1 MKKLVLTS
9 LVVTTLFGCASNP
22 QKALEKE
29 QKKEAK
35 ATASELQDA
44 GVDVPAWFIKPP
56 AATDEYL
63 YVAGAGVSSDIVMS
77 RDKAI
82 LNAQD
87 LLADTLNARVDSA
100 TRSRKVD
107 NGGSVSED
115 YTSKSIRKSVKE
127 TFLTGMQIEH
137 SRITR
142 EGRGYR
148 TYILVKYP
156 IGDTNRLLREK
167 LNREDN
173 KVNQDDKI
181 DAEVDGKKVSEVM
194 VPPATVLRPLPTNTV
209 KEVVLADYTKSANA
223 EEAKL
228 KALEAATAR
237 ARATG
242 GQVVQL
248 STTVQ

>member
-148 TYILVKYP
+148 TYILVKY
-156 IGDTNRLLREK
+156 
-167 LNREDN
+167 
-173 KVNQDDKI
+173 
-181 DAEVDGKKVSEVM
+181 
-194 VPPATVLRPLPTNTV
+194 
-209 KEVVLADYTKSANA
+209 
-223 EEAKL
+223 
-228 KALEAATAR
+228 
-237 ARATG
+237 
-242 GQVVQL
+242 
-248 STTVQ
+248 